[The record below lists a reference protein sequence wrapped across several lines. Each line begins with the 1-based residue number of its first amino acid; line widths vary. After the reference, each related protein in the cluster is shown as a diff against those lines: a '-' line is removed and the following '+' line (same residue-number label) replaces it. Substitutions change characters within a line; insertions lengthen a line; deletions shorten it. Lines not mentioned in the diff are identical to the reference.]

1 MTTGSWV
8 PETAKASLTLPSEDA
23 LARWSAM
30 SADQISQLTST
41 EISQLA
47 STINAGVDRW
57 IEHVD
62 DCDQDTLL
70 GLLKFFTLAEMTHT
84 PLRADKHNPAIA
96 CAKLLRK
103 RYGPL
108 DKALLQ
114 WIRSVSDNRFLPY
127 GPL

>member
-1 MTTGSWV
+1 MGD
-8 PETAKASLTLPSEDA
+8 E
-23 LARWSAM
+23 
-30 SADQISQLTST
+30 QISQLANTDIST
-41 EISQLA
+41 LS
-47 STINAGVDRW
+47 SSINAGVDRW
-57 IEHVD
+57 IEHLD
-62 DCDQDTLL
+62 NCDQETLH
-70 GLLKFFTLAEMTHT
+70 GLLKFFTLAEMTHA

-103 RYGPL
+103 RHGPL

>member
-8 PETAKASLTLPSEDA
+8 PETAKASLILPSEVA
-23 LARWSAM
+23 LARWATLS
-30 SADQISQLTST
+30 DEQISQLAAADINLLSST
-41 EISQLA
+41 V
-47 STINAGVDRW
+47 NAGVDRW
-57 IEHVD
+57 IEHLD
-62 DCDQDTLL
+62 ACNQDTLL
-70 GLLKFFTLAEMTHT
+70 GLLKFFTLAEMNHA

-103 RYGPL
+103 RHGAL